1 MRSPSADRAPE
12 RGAPRLLCRRS
23 RRSAR
28 MRWRKMA
35 RHSVFCVPPL
45 HINNCRNRVIV
56 LNALNAEFVTLRV
69 KLRMAGNVSRPKD
82 FYTVFLCSNAIVST
96 WHERTESTSFTGRF
110 VRLDPRLL
118 LLSWSYAETYQSIFS
133 FTVLIFPFITLG
145 TNFEEISYSISSGT
159 FLKTKAEGKAIAV
172 LCFKYPI

>member
-1 MRSPSADRAPE
+1 MLHQ
-12 RGAPRLLCRRS
+12 LLCVYSYHMQNYRHLYAIHNLLFSSLFACRCETHIP
-23 RRSAR
+23 
-28 MRWRKMA
+28 RKM
-35 RHSVFCVPPL
+35 P
-45 HINNCRNRVIV
+45 
-56 LNALNAEFVTLRV
+56 ET
-69 KLRMAGNVSRPKD
+69 KD
-82 FYTVFLCSNAIVST
+82 FYEFTRCRQQTVST

-133 FTVLIFPFITLG
+133 TVLIFPFITLG